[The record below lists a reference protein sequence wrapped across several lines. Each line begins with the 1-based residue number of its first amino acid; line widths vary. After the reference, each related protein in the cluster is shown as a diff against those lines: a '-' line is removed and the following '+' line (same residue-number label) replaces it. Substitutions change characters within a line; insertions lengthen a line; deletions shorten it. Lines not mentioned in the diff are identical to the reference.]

1 MSDLGR
7 VLVVVPT
14 YNEVENLAALLD
26 RLRAAV
32 PTAHALVVDDA
43 SPDGTGELAEK
54 IAADDDRV
62 HVLNRPGK
70 AGLGQ
75 AYVAGFAW
83 GRAHGYDVLVEMD
96 ADGSHAP
103 EELPRLLAALAAL
116 AAGAAAQESNI
127 DVERFKPAVTHD
139 AFVVTEGS
147 GVREKADPW
156 AFGLFL
162 NYARNPLIV
171 AGGDGDVH
179 RQIVGGRLGADLMA
193 SVTIAEPF
201 ALGLDIP
208 FFLAQS
214 GEGSPSFAGLGDIR
228 LVPKLRL
235 LDDRDSIGLGL
246 VAELRVPTHTGDFS
260 GGARNVVFW
269 PRIVL
274 DHRFAPGLRFGVN
287 AGVAIREGTRYV
299 NVEAASELTYAAALG
314 YRFGGI
320 DGKVEIGAE
329 ANGGIGLTSADN
341 EETPLEV
348 LGYVKINPSDEWEI
362 AAGPGI
368 GAVPGYGVPVF
379 RVFAGV
385 KYTPTSNDGDHDGVG
400 DDRDQCPDVPEDRD
414 ADYDSDGCPEEDA
427 DDDHDGVAN
436 SEDECPDE
444 KETINGV
451 KDDDGCPDQ
460 GEPQV
465 KYEDG
470 EFKMLETVRFK
481 TGSAELEPESYKT
494 LDQVA
499 LVMKANPEIE
509 RMRVEGH
516 TDETGTRELNMLLSQ
531 ERAET
536 VRAYLIQKG
545 VSPGRLKAEG
555 FGPDKPLVSG
565 DDPESRAKNRRV
577 EFVIDE

>member
-1 MSDLGR
+1 MRARITAVTAL
-7 VLVVVPT
+7 LV
-14 YNEVENLAALLD
+14 LAA
-26 RLRAAV
+26 
-32 PTAHALVVDDA
+32 
-43 SPDGTGELAEK
+43 STGA
-54 IAADDDRV
+54 R
-62 HVLNRPGK
+62 
-70 AGLGQ
+70 
-75 AYVAGFAW
+75 
-83 GRAHGYDVLVEMD
+83 
-96 ADGSHAP
+96 
-103 EELPRLLAALAAL
+103 
-116 AAGAAAQESNI
+116 AQENNI
-127 DVERFKPAVTHD
+127 DIERFKPAVTHD

-147 GVREKADPW
+147 GVREPQDRW

-171 AGGDGDVH
+171 ATGDGEVR
-179 RQIVGGRLGADLMA
+179 RQIVSGRLGADLMA

-201 ALGLDIP
+201 AIGLDVP
-208 FFLAQS
+208 LFLGQT
-214 GEGSPSFAGLGDIR
+214 GEGSPSSAGIGDIR

-246 VAELRVPTHTGDFS
+246 VAELRVPTHSGDFS

-269 PRIVL
+269 PRLVL

-287 AGVAIREGTRYV
+287 AGVAIREGTTYA

-329 ANGGIGLTSADN
+329 ANGGIGLKEADL
-341 EETPLEV
+341 EEAPLEA

-362 AAGPGI
+362 VAGPGI
-368 GAVPGYGVPVF
+368 GALAGYGVPIF

-385 KYTPTSNDGDHDGVG
+385 KYTPTSHDQDHDGVS
-400 DDRDQCPDVPEDRD
+400 DERDQCPDVPEDRD
-414 ADYDSDGCPEEDA
+414 AEYDSDGCPEEDA
-427 DDDHDGVAN
+427 DDDHDGVPNAK
-436 SEDECPDE
+436 DECPDE

-451 KDDDGCPDQ
+451 EDDDGCPDK
-460 GEPQV
+460 GEPRV
-465 KYEDG
+465 TYEAG
-470 EFKMLETVRFK
+470 EFTMRDTIRFR

-509 RMRVEGH
+509 RVRVEGH
-516 TDETGTRELNMLLSQ
+516 TDETGTDELNMQLSR

-536 VRAYLIQKG
+536 VRNYLIQKG
-545 VSPGRLKAEG
+545 VSPGRLTAEG
-555 FGPDKPLVSG
+555 YGSSKPLAEG
-565 DDPESRAKNRRV
+565 DDPASLAKNRRV